1 MPQELGVTLTLSF
14 PGGSEGKE
22 SACNARDP
30 GSVPGFGR
38 SPGERK
44 WQPTPVFL
52 PEEFHG
58 QRSLVGYRSQ
68 GCKELDTT
76 EMTCPHTVVLIS
88 AVQHNDLVTLIYTFF
103 FILFSIMVYHRIL
116 NIVPCAVQQDLVVYL
131 LSI

>member
-1 MPQELGVTLTLSF
+1 MGF
-14 PGGSEGKE
+14 PWWLPGKE
-22 SACNARDP
+22 SAYNAADAGSIP
-30 GSVPGFGR
+30 GSGR

-44 WQPTPVFL
+44 WQPIQVFL
-52 PEEFHG
+52 LGAFHG

-103 FILFSIMVYHRIL
+103 FILFSIIVYHRIL
-116 NIVPCAVQQDLVVYL
+116 NIV
-131 LSI
+131 S